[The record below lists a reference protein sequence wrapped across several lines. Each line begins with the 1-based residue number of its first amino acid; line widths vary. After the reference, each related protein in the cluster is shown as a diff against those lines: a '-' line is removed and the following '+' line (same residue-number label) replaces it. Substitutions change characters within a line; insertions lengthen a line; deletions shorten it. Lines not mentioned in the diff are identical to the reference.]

1 MATRPIILSEV
12 TIEPLYEISRIV
24 VQSSEWKPALDEIS
38 VLVRSIFIFDNLAV
52 YIADTEAQNLDVMYA
67 KAVGRGRS
75 AGPDVTWGE
84 ALANQI
90 LQTQKTTIQEP
101 EPDLTI
107 DRLRRPFILGIPLL
121 IYKRLVGVII
131 FIRFGGPPY
140 TPENVSLG
148 EYIANQI
155 GLLVERGHLQE
166 NYELLE
172 AQHRQA
178 RLQDDFIST
187 ISHELSTPI
196 GFIKGYTT
204 TLLRSDISWDQKTQ
218 IEFLRI
224 IDQETDELEEL
235 IQNLLD
241 SNRLMSGQM
250 RMDFQL
256 VRLDALMNDILQRA
270 RLHHP
275 RLKVNVEISPQLLP
289 VIADP
294 RRLAQVF
301 ENLLGNAEKYAPNSP
316 VEIRIHQ
323 DEQNSY
329 IDISDHGPGVSAQAI
344 PYIFD
349 RFYRSPDRALN
360 VRGSGLGLFICR
372 QIVQAHKGE
381 ITATSEQ
388 GKGTTFHI
396 QLPARSEAITSLGGR

>member
-107 DRLRRPFILGIPLL
+107 DRLRRPYILGIPLL

-140 TPENVSLG
+140 TSENVSLG

-316 VEIRIHQ
+316 VEIHIHQ

>member
-12 TIEPLYEISRIV
+12 AIDHLYEISRIV
-24 VQSSEWKPALDEIS
+24 VQSAEWKPALDEIS
-38 VLVRSIFIFDNLAV
+38 SLVRSIFIFDNLAV
-52 YIADTEAQNLDVMYA
+52 YIADTEVQNLDVMYA
-67 KAVGRGRS
+67 KAIGRGRS
-75 AGPDVTWGE
+75 AGPDVAWGE
-84 ALANQI
+84 GLANQI
-90 LQTQKTTIQEP
+90 LQTRTTAFQEP
-101 EPDLTI
+101 AEDVSI
-107 DRLRRPFILGIPLL
+107 DRLRRPFLLGIPLL
-121 IYKRLVGVII
+121 IYQRLLGVII
-131 FIRFGGPPY
+131 FVRFGGPPF
-140 TPENVSLG
+140 TPENIRLG
-148 EYIANQI
+148 EFIANQI
-155 GLLVERGHLQE
+155 GLLVERQHLQE

-204 TLLRSDISWDQKTQ
+204 TLLRSDITWDQKTQ

-270 RLHHP
+270 HLHHP
-275 RLKVNVEISPQLLP
+275 RLKVNIEISPHLLP

-301 ENLLGNAEKYAPNSP
+301 ENLLNNAEKYAPNSP
-316 VEIRIHQ
+316 VDIRIHQ

-329 IDISDHGPGVSAQAI
+329 IEISDHGPGVPTQSI

-372 QIVQAHKGE
+372 QIIQAHKGD
-381 ITATSEQ
+381 ISATSEQ
-388 GKGTTFHI
+388 GKGTSFEIT
-396 QLPARSEAITSLGGR
+396 LPARSEAITALGGR

>member
-1 MATRPIILSEV
+1 MATRPVTLSEV
-12 TIEPLYEISRIV
+12 TIDHMYEISRIV
-24 VQSSEWKPALDEIS
+24 VQSAEWKPALDEIS
-38 VLVRSIFIFDNLAV
+38 TLVRSIFIFDNLAV

-101 EPDLTI
+101 EADPSI
-107 DRLRRPFILGIPLL
+107 DRLRRPYILGIPLL

-155 GLLVERGHLQE
+155 GMLVERGHLQE

-218 IEFLRI
+218 VEFLRI

-270 RLHHP
+270 KLHHP
-275 RLKVNVEISPQLLP
+275 RLKVNVEIKPQLLP

-301 ENLLGNAEKYAPNSP
+301 ENLLSNAEKYAPTSP
-316 VEIRIHQ
+316 VEIRIYQ
-323 DEQNSY
+323 DEHNSY
-329 IDISDHGPGVSAQAI
+329 IDISDHGPGIPDQAI

-372 QIVQAHKGE
+372 QIIQAHKGE
-381 ITATSEQ
+381 ISASSEQ
-388 GKGTTFHI
+388 GKSTTFHI

>member
-107 DRLRRPFILGIPLL
+107 DRLRRPYILGIPLL

>member
-1 MATRPIILSEV
+1 MAFHPIALSEV
-12 TIEPLYEISRIV
+12 TIDHLYEINRIV
-24 VQSSEWKPALDEIS
+24 AQSAEWKPALDEIS
-38 VLVRSIFIFDNLAV
+38 TLVRSIFIFDNLAV
-52 YIADTEAQNLDVMYA
+52 YISDNEAQNLDVMYA
-67 KAVGRGRS
+67 KAIGRGRS
-75 AGPDVTWGE
+75 AGADVAWGE

-90 LQTQKTTIQEP
+90 LQTKKTTVLEP
-101 EPDLTI
+101 ETDPSI
-107 DRLRRPFILGIPLL
+107 DRLRRPFLLGIPLL
-121 IYKRLVGVII
+121 IYERFLGVII

-140 TPENVSLG
+140 SPENIQLG
-148 EYIANQI
+148 EFIANQI
-155 GLLVERGHLQE
+155 GLLVERQHLQE

-204 TLLRSDISWDQKTQ
+204 TLLRSDITWDQKTQ

-275 RLKVNVEISPQLLP
+275 RLKVNVEISPRLLP

-301 ENLLGNAEKYAPNSP
+301 ENLLNNAEKYAPNSP
-316 VEIRIHQ
+316 VDINIHQ
-323 DEQNSY
+323 DEHNSY
-329 IDISDHGPGVSAQAI
+329 ILVADHGPGISPQSI
-344 PYIFD
+344 SHIFD

-360 VRGSGLGLFICR
+360 ARGSGLGLFICR
-372 QIVQAHKGE
+372 QIIQAHKGE
-381 ITATSEQ
+381 ISATSES
-388 GKGTTFHI
+388 GKGTTFQI
-396 QLPARSEAITSLGGR
+396 VLPARSEAITALGGI

>member
-1 MATRPIILSEV
+1 MATRPVVLSEV
-12 TIEPLYEISRIV
+12 TLDHLYEISRIV
-24 VQSSEWKPALDEIS
+24 VQSAEWKPALDEIS
-38 VLVRSIFIFDNLAV
+38 LLVRSILIFDNLAV
-52 YIADTEAQNLDVMYA
+52 YISDNEVANLDVMYA

-84 ALANQI
+84 AIANQI
-90 LQTQKTTIQEP
+90 LQTRENTIQEP
-101 EPDLTI
+101 PADPSI

-121 IYKRLVGVII
+121 VAQRFLGVII
-131 FIRFGGPPY
+131 FIRFGGPPF
-140 TPENVSLG
+140 TPENIRLG
-148 EYIANQI
+148 EFIAKQI
-155 GLLVERGHLQE
+155 GLLVERQHLQE
-166 NYELLE
+166 DYELLE

-204 TLLRSDISWDQKTQ
+204 TLLRSDITWDQKTQ

-275 RLKVNVEISPQLLP
+275 KLKVTVNINDHLLP

-323 DEQNSY
+323 DEHNSY
-329 IDISDHGPGVSAQAI
+329 IEIADHGPGLPAQTL

-349 RFYRSPDRALN
+349 RFYRNPDRAFN

-381 ITATSEQ
+381 ITATSEL
-388 GKGTTFHI
+388 GEGTVFHI
-396 QLPARSEAITSLGGR
+396 QLPARSEAIASLGGR

>member
-1 MATRPIILSEV
+1 MATRPPNLNV
-12 TIEPLYEISRIV
+12 LTVDQLYAISRIV
-24 VQSSEWKPALDEIS
+24 VQSAEWKPALDEIS
-38 VLVRSIFIFDNLAV
+38 MLVRSIFIFDNLAV
-52 YIADTEAQNLDVMYA
+52 YIADNEVQNLDVMYA

-75 AGPDVTWGE
+75 AGPDVSWGE
-84 ALANQI
+84 SLANQI
-90 LQTQKTTIQEP
+90 LQSRKTTLLEP
-101 EPDLTI
+101 EPDQSI
-107 DRLRRPFILGIPLL
+107 DRLRRPFLLGIPLL
-121 IYKRLVGVII
+121 IYQRLLGVII
-131 FIRFGGPPY
+131 FVRFGGPPF
-140 TPENVSLG
+140 TEENIQLC
-148 EYIANQI
+148 EFIANQI
-155 GLLVERGHLQE
+155 GLLIERQHLQE
-166 NYELLE
+166 NYETLE

-204 TLLRSDISWDQKTQ
+204 TLLRSDISWDPKTQ
-218 IEFLRI
+218 QEFLRI

-275 RLKVNVEISPQLLP
+275 RLKITVNLASNLIP

-301 ENLLGNAEKYAPNSP
+301 ENLLSNAEKYAPTSP
-316 VEIRIHQ
+316 VEINIY
-323 DEQNSY
+323 QNEHNSF
-329 IDISDHGPGVSAQAI
+329 IDLVDHGPGI
-344 PYIFD
+344 PESSLPFVFD
-349 RFYRSPDRALN
+349 RFFRSPDRALN

-372 QIVQAHKGE
+372 QIIQAHKGD
-381 ITATSEQ
+381 ISATSEM

-396 QLPARSEAITSLGGR
+396 VLPARSESITAMGGR